1 MSIDIHSKGKF
12 PFIIYSFTYFLPPS
26 VIHSSPSQGCFGDSD
41 LSDVLLGVDGVV
53 KSSVSRVHVVD
64 GPVDPSCFMITG
76 QCQLQVSNASIQII
90 GSLCSG
96 CSILPFIT
104 LPYPILP
111 SATDESILPLHA
123 ASSSSGDLGLGAG
136 AVPQA
141 GPGLG
146 LNTYM
151 LKTKQP
157 QVAGRSAVRYD
168 QVTTTHSLNVFDVSK
183 EMNISACC

>member
-1 MSIDIHSKGKF
+1 MSLPHSLTK
-12 PFIIYSFTYFLPPS
+12 PS
-26 VIHSSPSQGCFGDSD
+26 AIHSSPRRGCFGDSD
-41 LSDVLLGVDGVV
+41 LPDVLLGFSDSAKVE
-53 KSSVSRVHVVD
+53 
-64 GPVDPSCFMITG
+64 GPVDPSCFIITG

-90 GSLCSG
+90 GSLCSD

-123 ASSSSGDLGLGAG
+123 ASSSSGEIGLGAG

-157 QVAGRSAVRYD
+157 QEADR
-168 QVTTTHSLNVFDVSK
+168 LFD
-183 EMNISACC
+183 MIR